1 MPKKLHLPLSLG
13 RGNPPK
19 MRNLFFWHL
28 WQVNEDVRLV
38 LAEITRVQKAL
49 QVDYLPPSKLRS
61 GQQIS

>member
-1 MPKKLHLPLSLG
+1 
-13 RGNPPK
+13 

-61 GQQIS
+61 GQLILSMKVKGTTSCE